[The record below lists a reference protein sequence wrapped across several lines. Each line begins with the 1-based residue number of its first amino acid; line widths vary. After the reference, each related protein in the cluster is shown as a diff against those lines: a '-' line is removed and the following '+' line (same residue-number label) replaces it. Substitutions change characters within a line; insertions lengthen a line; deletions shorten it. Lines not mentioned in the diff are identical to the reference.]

1 MKIRK
6 ATSKDFKDMLYI
18 WKECISTT
26 CQFLTTSEI
35 NKEVEILEEKYLN
48 TPETKC
54 FVQVVDD
61 ENVGFACIRDKEL
74 LFSPVL
80 PSFFGK
86 GLGEA
91 MVKYLFENHD
101 IDTAYVYCSD
111 MHSLAFYTALGFIID
126 DRIDDI
132 FFDNRYKLNRL
143 KLSISPKE
151 GAERIAAKK
160 KSS

>member
-1 MKIRK
+1 M
-6 ATSKDFKDMLYI
+6 
-18 WKECISTT
+18 
-26 CQFLTTSEI
+26 
-35 NKEVEILEEKYLN
+35 
-48 TPETKC
+48 
-54 FVQVVDD
+54 
-61 ENVGFACIRDKEL
+61 
-74 LFSPVL
+74 

-151 GAERIAAKK
+151 AAERIAAKK